1 MANVT
6 LLHVVVVAALAGCG
20 AHPALTSHAPTPG
33 PAMADPH
40 SYARAD
46 RTVVTHLALDLTV
59 DFTARRLAG
68 TAAFTVA
75 RIVPGAELILDSDGL
90 DIEGATEC
98 GSARRLEV
106 ALGKRHPILGVP
118 VSIALPAEVTCVAVR
133 YHTAPDAKAV
143 LWVDPSGT
151 AGKRRPMLFTQS
163 EPILGRTWVP
173 LQDTPSVRFT
183 YDVTVR
189 VPPDLMALMSAE
201 NPQQRAADGVYRS
214 GWNGRSRRI

>member
-68 TAAFTVA
+68 TAAAGALSLTGFPARATSCSTV
-75 RIVPGAELILDSDGL
+75 
-90 DIEGATEC
+90 
-98 GSARRLEV
+98 
-106 ALGKRHPILGVP
+106 
-118 VSIALPAEVTCVAVR
+118 
-133 YHTAPDAKAV
+133 
-143 LWVDPSGT
+143 
-151 AGKRRPMLFTQS
+151 
-163 EPILGRTWVP
+163 
-173 LQDTPSVRFT
+173 
-183 YDVTVR
+183 
-189 VPPDLMALMSAE
+189 
-201 NPQQRAADGVYRS
+201 
-214 GWNGRSRRI
+214 